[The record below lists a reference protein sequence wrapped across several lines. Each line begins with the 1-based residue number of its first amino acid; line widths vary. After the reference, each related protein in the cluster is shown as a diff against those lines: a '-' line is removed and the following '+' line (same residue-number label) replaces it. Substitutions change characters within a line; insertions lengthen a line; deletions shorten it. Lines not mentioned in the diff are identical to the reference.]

1 MGEVVDAE
9 LPRDWFDGGRS
20 HTSANPRS
28 SVNGRVGE
36 MIVDTDILIEMMRSQ
51 LDYRIERWMN
61 EQPIQPST
69 TAVAVAEILA
79 GVELIDEKIRR
90 ATVQR
95 IFRRIREEDFAYRVI
110 PFDEDAAD
118 VFGHLM
124 MAYGQ
129 QGDLH
134 VIDMQVAAIAL
145 HKRETLATRRCEVF
159 ERLGVDVCN
168 PLGVRRAG
176 TNGRRQEPDE
186 KFVRLEG

>member
-9 LPRDWFDGGRS
+9 LHSNRLDERRAY
-20 HTSANPRS
+20 TSTDPWS
-28 SVNGRVGE
+28 SLNGRVAQ
-36 MIVDTDILIEMMRSQ
+36 MIVDTDILIEMMRTE

-69 TAVAVAEILA
+69 TAIAVAEILA
-79 GVELIDEKIRR
+79 GAELIEGTVRR
-90 ATVQR
+90 TTVQQV
-95 IFRRIREEDFAYRVI
+95 IRRIREEDFAYRTI

-145 HKRETLATRRCEVF
+145 RKRETLATRRTEVF

-168 PLGVRRAG
+168 PLGDRRG
-176 TNGRRQEPDE
+176 GSGWR
-186 KFVRLEG
+186 

>member
-1 MGEVVDAE
+1 
-9 LPRDWFDGGRS
+9 
-20 HTSANPRS
+20 
-28 SVNGRVGE
+28 
-36 MIVDTDILIEMMRSQ
+36 MIVDTDILVEMMRSQ

-69 TAVAVAEILA
+69 TAIALAEILA
-79 GVELIDEKIRR
+79 GAELIEEKIRR

-95 IFRRIREEDFAYRVI
+95 IIRRIREEDFAYRVL

-118 VFGHLM
+118 VFGYLM

-129 QGDLH
+129 QSDLH

-145 HKRETLATRRCEVF
+145 QKRDTLATRRCEVF

-168 PLGVRRAG
+168 PLGVRGRG
-176 TNGRRQEPDE
+176 TSGEWQKPDE